1 MTVVSACYSIPH
13 HEWDLAKFVVLF
25 ILAVMLSID
34 IQGRKVA
41 HARKTEEK
49 TVYGERLIYTLKAFQ
64 KLIGLHNKRFH
75 VSLELKELAQD
86 LASCDDCVILSL
98 PAIILLSFILIP
110 QQFEENKQDCS
121 LFFEKR
127 IGSLHPLWP
136 HNLLWVWFA
145 REGRHSN
152 LRQLLS

>member
-49 TVYGERLIYTLKAFQ
+49 TVYGERLIYTSKAFQ
-64 KLIGLHNKRFH
+64 KLIGLHNKRFR

-86 LASCDDCVILSL
+86 LAGCDDCVICHWL
-98 PAIILLSFILIP
+98 PQFFSPSFQYL
-110 QQFEENKQDCS
+110 
-121 LFFEKR
+121 
-127 IGSLHPLWP
+127 
-136 HNLLWVWFA
+136 HNLKRKNKIPHSSLK
-145 REGRHSN
+145 RE
-152 LRQLLS
+152 